1 MFVRAS
7 LVLRRRRAHAFRQ
20 GRKYPASFYH
30 ARAANRNLLKF
41 FEPVA
46 ANVFAHCNLGLMASA
61 SRSPVDPLP
70 SLSAYLLC
78 AQPLVE
84 DWRAVFS
91 GS

>member
-7 LVLRRRRAHAFRQ
+7 LVLRRRRVYAFRQ

-46 ANVFAHCNLGLMASA
+46 AN
-61 SRSPVDPLP
+61 
-70 SLSAYLLC
+70 LSARCDL
-78 AQPLVE
+78 A
-84 DWRAVFS
+84 
-91 GS
+91 